1 MPAVVDMIESV
12 AEVAREAA
20 IGLAK
25 PVGDIAIVVAPQ
37 DVAPVVEERQ
47 LCRKPAAKALILLVT
62 PTGLEPV
69 FSP

>member
-47 LCRKPAAKALILLVT
+47 LCRILLVT